1 MTEAI
6 APVDV
11 VETKPKYPTLT
22 NDEKL
27 AIREAQFVL
36 TNTREQAMQ
45 AVQAA
50 EQNLNKAVFT
60 LGQKYNLNP
69 KKTQLN
75 SQTLEFI
82 DTP

>member
-1 MTEAI
+1 MEEIT
-6 APVDV
+6 
-11 VETKPKYPTLT
+11 PKYPTLT

-27 AIREAQFVL
+27 AVREAQFVL
-36 TNTREQAMQ
+36 INTREQAMQ

-50 EQNLNKAVFT
+50 EQNLNKAVFAI
-60 LGQKYNLNP
+60 GQKYGLDP

-75 SQTLEFI
+75 SVTLAFI